1 MSHAHKAAKRDLYR
15 RGNHAPAGRLGA
27 LRLGLCC
34 QFAAQ
39 PIKFRTTTAAALQRK
54 TRREQLR
61 HLADLCAANA
71 DSLLA
76 ALQFCAA
83 HGIRSFR
90 IASSLLPVKTHP
102 TVGYRIDEVPDAD
115 TIVARFRHCGEYAHL
130 QGIRTG
136 FHPDQFVGLNS
147 PDDGIVSRS
156 IADLE
161 SQAELAEWTNADTVN
176 IHGGGGY
183 GDKPA
188 ALERF
193 RRNLGRLSLRVR
205 SRLTVENDDKTFTP
219 ADLLPLCQAEGV
231 PLVYDA
237 HHHRCCPDDLT
248 VKQAT
253 TAALAT
259 WNRDPLFHLSSPLCG
274 WQGPKPER
282 HHDYVNPTDFPGAWR
297 GLAITVEVEAKAKEL
312 ALARLQ
318 RYLDS
323 AEQSSWPIPN

>member
-1 MSHAHKAAKRDLYR
+1 MSHAHKAAKRDLSR
-15 RGNHAPAGRLGA
+15 RGIHAPAARLGA

-83 HGIRSFR
+83 HG
-90 IASSLLPVKTHP
+90 
-102 TVGYRIDEVPDAD
+102 
-115 TIVARFRHCGEYAHL
+115 
-130 QGIRTG
+130 
-136 FHPDQFVGLNS
+136 
-147 PDDGIVSRS
+147 
-156 IADLE
+156 
-161 SQAELAEWTNADTVN
+161 
-176 IHGGGGY
+176 GGGY

-219 ADLLPLCQAEGV
+219 ADLLPLCHAEGV

-253 TAALAT
+253 TAARAT
-259 WNRDPLFHLSSPLCG
+259 WNREPLFHISSPLDG

-282 HHDYVNPTDFPGAWR
+282 HHDYIDPMDFPTAWR
-297 GLAITVEVEAKAKEL
+297 GLTLTVEVEAKAKEL
-312 ALARLQ
+312 AVARLQ
-318 RYLDS
+318 RYLGS
-323 AEQSSWPIPN
+323 TE